1 MGTLLEVSKKMALL
15 PSINDWVLATRLKL
29 QLFELALSTSKV
41 VALATV
47 LVLVLEVKVEVEVEV
62 EVVELVPN
70 EALVLVLGLMETVNV
85 LLPKL
90 FTWVRVGMDK
100 LACPFLSSVSVP
112 LI

>member
-1 MGTLLEVSKKMALL
+1 MPLGTLLEVSKKMALL

-47 LVLVLEVKVEVEVEV
+47 LVLVLVLEVKVEV

>member
-1 MGTLLEVSKKMALL
+1 MPLGTLLEVSKKMALL

-47 LVLVLEVKVEVEVEV
+47 LVLVLEVKVEVEV
-62 EVVELVPN
+62 VELVPN

>member
-1 MGTLLEVSKKMALL
+1 MCLKVSSLNYRRIC
-15 PSINDWVLATRLKL
+15 PDSWVHFK
-29 QLFELALSTSKV
+29 LFELALSTSKV
-41 VALATV
+41 VARATVLVLV